1 MKADRASKTAEYMAF
16 FRGLETA
23 RPKGRSLFQDPFAGL
38 FLSPTL
44 KLLVALSSLPIGR
57 DLIPRL
63 VQREAPGAF
72 SSGVARTRLIDD
84 LLERT
89 VREGAK
95 QVILLGAGFD
105 TRALRLDFLK
115 DTAVIEIDH
124 PDTSRVKQEILKSK
138 TAGLPGN
145 VSYCQA
151 DFNRQS
157 LDDTGAASN
166 IDFGTAATII
176 WEGVTN
182 YLSANAVDATFKWT
196 EKFSRVDVI
205 FTYIDKKVLHH
216 PEEFVGTESVQRYLR
231 DAEEQWTFGF
241 SPPELPGYLTAHGL
255 SLIEN
260 VTAREYCAKYLSDRK
275 LVTGYEFYRVA
286 LARSRGAKGKARA

>member
-1 MKADRASKTAEYMAF
+1 MKAHTASKTAEYMAF
-16 FRGLETA
+16 FRALETA
-23 RPKGRSLFQDPFAGL
+23 RPKDRSVFRDPYARL

-44 KLLVALSSLPIGR
+44 KLLVTLSSVPIGKS
-57 DLIPRL
+57 LIPRL

-84 LLERT
+84 LLEGT
-89 VREGAK
+89 VRAGAK

-124 PDTSRVKQEILKSK
+124 PDTSRVKQDILKS
-138 TAGLPGN
+138 TMARLPGN

-157 LDDTGAASN
+157 LDDIGAASN

-182 YLSANAVDATFKWT
+182 YLSADAVDATFKWT
-196 EKFSRVDVI
+196 GKFSRVDVI

-216 PEEFVGTESVQRYLR
+216 PEVFAGTSNVQRYLR

-241 SPPELPGYLTAHGL
+241 SPPELPGYLAAHGL

-260 VTAREYCAKYLSDRK
+260 VTAREYCAKYLGGRGT
-275 LVTGYEFYRVA
+275 VRGYEFYRVA
-286 LARSRGAKGKARA
+286 LARSRGAKGKAEA